1 MDQESSV
8 QAGADRPPPAT
19 YDELARILDFVVL
32 RPELNDEQVEAACRD
47 ALAGGSRGVLARP
60 SDADLVVRLLSG
72 TTAVAGSVVAH
83 PFGWANT
90 SVKLYE
96 LRDLLRRGIRNVVLT
111 LDPARLV
118 SRQFQAVEL
127 EVLQAARACH
137 EEDARL
143 TVSLGPLRLPE
154 DLTIIAVKIAK
165 RSQADAVQ
173 ASWGAPK
180 EQIALM
186 NRIARGVIPVYA
198 AGVRSLDEALELWA
212 AGCGRLG
219 AEPAGRILEDWQ
231 ARLAAERRA
240 AESA

>member
-1 MDQESSV
+1 MDQECA
-8 QAGADRPPPAT
+8 QGGQERPPLNT
-19 YDELARILDFVVL
+19 YEDLAKILDFMVL
-32 RPELNDEQVEAACRD
+32 RPELNDERVEAACRD
-47 ALAGGSRGVLARP
+47 ALASGSRGVLARP

-90 SVKLYE
+90 AVKLYE
-96 LRDLLRRGIRNVVLT
+96 LRDLLRRGVKNIVLT
-111 LDPARLV
+111 LDPARLI

-137 EEDARL
+137 EEGARL

-165 RSQADAVQ
+165 RSEADAVQ
-173 ASWGAPK
+173 APWGAPK

-186 NRIARGVIPVYA
+186 NRIAKGFIPVYA
-198 AGVRSLDEALELWA
+198 AGVRTLDEALELWE
-212 AGCGRLG
+212 AGCDRMG
-219 AEPAGRILEDWQ
+219 AEPAARILEEWKS
-231 ARLAAERRA
+231 RLAARQQEA
-240 AESA
+240 QTA